1 MTHAITRS
9 FLVNLDEVLSFSNFM
24 CNLEFF
30 NFRVSIDIYD
40 ELQQPPPTVKTTTS
54 PPQPHLFLENPE
66 ADDDF
71 ELPAM
76 ADAAHV
82 DVRKRNLKE
91 LYENMRQELG
101 VI

>member
-1 MTHAITRS
+1 MTHDIKRS

-30 NFRVSIDIYD
+30 SFRVSINISD

-54 PPQPHLFLENPE
+54 SPQPHLFLESPE

-76 ADAAHV
+76 RDAAHG
-82 DVRKRNLKE
+82 DVRKRNCWNYTNK
-91 LYENMRQELG
+91 
-101 VI
+101 